1 MKNIFRSLCL
11 LVLVCGA
18 GAYDQ
23 FARADASAV
32 WPEQSAVPLDPVALV
47 RECVDLEVKSA
58 MDFSYPYRYVLRRD
72 TTSGVSVRQMMETR
86 DGLILARTITWNGT
100 PPKPEDRAKEDQR
113 LDEIARSQ
121 EERAKKLKSQR
132 EDSQRVIRIL
142 SALPSSSLYTFDGR
156 EMINGRETIRLT
168 FKPNPDFSPEAKE
181 TYLLK
186 AAEGKMW
193 IDSASRRLVR
203 VEGQTTD
210 SVNIGWGLL
219 GHIDRGGSFFLE
231 QTPVPGGDWRIRE
244 MRIDAKGKALLF
256 KTIRIKQHQSA
267 YDFAPVKP
275 VSVEEAIR
283 MLKQAPSVASAT
295 GASR

>member
-1 MKNIFRSLCL
+1 MKNIACSLFL
-11 LVLVCGA
+11 LLLACVVHA
-18 GAYDQ
+18 
-23 FARADASAV
+23 
-32 WPEQSAVPLDPVALV
+32 EQGGLPPDPVMLV
-47 RECVDLEVKSA
+47 RQSVDLEVKSA
-58 MDFSYPYRYVLRRD
+58 LDFSNPYRYVLRRD
-72 TTSGVSVRQMMETR
+72 TNSGVSVRQMMETR

-113 LDEIARSQ
+113 LDDIARSE

-142 SALPSSSLYTFDGR
+142 SALPSSSLYAFDGR
-156 EMINGRETIRLT
+156 EIINGRESIRLA
-168 FKPNPDFSPEAKE
+168 FRPNPDFSPGAKE

-186 AAEGKMW
+186 AAEGKIW
-193 IDSASRRLVR
+193 IDTASRRLVR
-203 VEGQTTD
+203 VDGRTTD

-219 GHIDRGGSFFLE
+219 GHIDRGGTFFLE
-231 QTPVPGGDWRIRE
+231 QTMVPGGDWRIKE

-267 YDFAPVKP
+267 YGFTPVKP
-275 VSVEEAIR
+275 VSVEEAVR
-283 MLKQAPSVASAT
+283 MLKQAPNVASAS